1 MKEERN
7 EREEN
12 ISILGKPCFDT
23 QALLGNKDVAADYKC
38 KPLFRESLGA
48 YVVH

>member
-1 MKEERN
+1 MKEWQ
-7 EREEN
+7 EN

-23 QALLGNKDVAADYKC
+23 QALLNNKDVAADYKC
-38 KPLFRESLGA
+38 KPLFRESLEA

>member
-1 MKEERN
+1 MKKERN

-12 ISILGKPCFDT
+12 ISILRKPCFDT
-23 QALLGNKDVAADYKC
+23 QALLNNKDIAADYKC
-38 KPLFRESLGA
+38 KPLFCESLGA